1 MINKQKLSEYFEV
14 FYHPNEFISQFKYA
28 FDSLADSIFLI
39 KKEYPNFLP
48 VLQEKARYP
57 FVTIKHRKSSKE
69 EFSLL
74 YFSMTKQLP
83 QLSVVFERIFRE
95 AV

>member
-14 FYHPNEFISQFKYA
+14 FYHPNEFISQFKCA
-28 FDSLADSIFLI
+28 FDSLADSLFLI

-57 FVTIKHRKSSKE
+57 LVTIKHRNQLKE
-69 EFSLL
+69 ELPLF
-74 YFSMTKQLP
+74 YFSKTK
-83 QLSVVFERIFRE
+83 I
-95 AV
+95 